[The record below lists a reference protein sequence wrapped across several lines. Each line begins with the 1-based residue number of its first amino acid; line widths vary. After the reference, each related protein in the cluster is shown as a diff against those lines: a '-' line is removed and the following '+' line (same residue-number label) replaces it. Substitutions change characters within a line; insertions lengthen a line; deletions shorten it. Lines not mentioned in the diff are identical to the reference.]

1 MNKITEDAK
10 LNEVKISLDS
20 LKAAKVGD
28 EVVVMTTDG
37 HVAWFEVIQR
47 KGVQGRYSSGTTIGL
62 RDLATGGEFF
72 ATYGTTLPEDIAKIR
87 RVSAGVNKRTLD
99 KLAKTPVVVKT
110 KPIQPEGEFE
120 NILDVPE
127 EPLEASPEPL
137 NLVET
142 TEPTEITEAAAEPL
156 VVLDMEPELTVEE
169 LSSTG

>member
-62 RDLATGGEFF
+62 RDLATGMEFF
-72 ATYGTTLPEDIAKIR
+72 STYGTTLPEDIAKIR

-99 KLAKTPVVVKT
+99 KLAKAPSRARD
-110 KPIQPEGEFE
+110 EGR
-120 NILDVPE
+120 
-127 EPLEASPEPL
+127 SRR
-137 NLVET
+137 
-142 TEPTEITEAAAEPL
+142 
-156 VVLDMEPELTVEE
+156 
-169 LSSTG
+169 